1 MPVLTISSI
10 LQSHLAAFCS
20 QALVCWGITPPPT
33 PTPGIKLSR
42 KLSTG
47 STRSLGGFSS
57 GHQILFGVGRSP
69 QTQQCL
75 HWRLWEESVKG
86 GGGELINKPLFLAGQ
101 GLLEAGTLERARGG
115 GWSPELGV
123 ARPKR
128 MGGAESARG
137 LSCGE
142 KADARGMLAEVRGWR
157 TVASYFLRPSR
168 LRATLDIPL
177 LSLPRASVAPAFY
190 LVPPPGVAALWEQD
204 SWNAVGTAPHLPGG
218 PPPGPGAHPHPTRSL
233 QPGSPGVTC
242 RGKSQSA
249 VWTLTR
255 GSYGAQ
261 SHIPRGGVL

>member
-1 MPVLTISSI
+1 MLT
-10 LQSHLAAFCS
+10 
-20 QALVCWGITPPPT
+20 
-33 PTPGIKLSR
+33 
-42 KLSTG
+42 
-47 STRSLGGFSS
+47 
-57 GHQILFGVGRSP
+57 
-69 QTQQCL
+69 
-75 HWRLWEESVKG
+75 
-86 GGGELINKPLFLAGQ
+86 
-101 GLLEAGTLERARGG
+101 LEALGRERKGWGWGVNQQTSISGRTRAARSWYFRESKGGG

-177 LSLPRASVAPAFY
+177 LSLPRASVALAFY

-218 PPPGPGAHPHPTRSL
+218 PPPGQERIHTP
-233 QPGSPGVTC
+233 PGVC
-242 RGKSQSA
+242 SLA
-249 VWTLTR
+249 PPELPAE
-255 GSYGAQ
+255 GSHSPQFG
-261 SHIPRGGVL
+261 L

>member
-1 MPVLTISSI
+1 MLT
-10 LQSHLAAFCS
+10 
-20 QALVCWGITPPPT
+20 
-33 PTPGIKLSR
+33 
-42 KLSTG
+42 
-47 STRSLGGFSS
+47 
-57 GHQILFGVGRSP
+57 
-69 QTQQCL
+69 
-75 HWRLWEESVKG
+75 
-86 GGGELINKPLFLAGQ
+86 
-101 GLLEAGTLERARGG
+101 LEALGRERKEWGWGVNQQTSISGRTRAARSWYFRESKAGGG

-137 LSCGE
+137 LSCGK

-233 QPGSPGVTC
+233 QLGSSELP
-242 RGKSQSA
+242 A
-249 VWTLTR
+249 E
-255 GSYGAQ
+255 GSHSPQFG
-261 SHIPRGGVL
+261 L